1 MSDSVLAELWRL
13 KYRLHHTPQRR
24 PTPQDRPEPQAEVM
38 AWLRNLGL
46 RTCPSFPL
54 GVCDVDAV
62 FWTTV
67 EGQRFP
73 AFLLEVTPAGGGE
86 EGRRARLQRRRRQL
100 DVLLKLKLPLFIVE
114 YGGPEDVC
122 VLRYRG
128 PLDYQEEFSG
138 SLKGLDHY
146 LIDKLERAYKFY
158 SNRLLRR
165 P

>member
-1 MSDSVLAELWRL
+1 MSDSVLAELWKL

-38 AWLRNLGL
+38 RWLRDLGL

-54 GVCDVDAV
+54 GVCDADAV

-67 EGQRFP
+67 EGQRIP
-73 AFLLEVTPAGGGE
+73 AFLIEIVPGGGGE
-86 EGRRARLQRRRRQL
+86 EGRRARLLRRYKQL
-100 DVLLKLKLPLFIVE
+100 DVLLRLRLPVLVIE
-114 YGGPEDVC
+114 YSDPRNVA

-128 PLDYQEEFSG
+128 PMDYQEEFVG
-138 SLKGLDHY
+138 SLKGLDAY
-146 LIDKLERAYKFY
+146 LVDKLERAYKFY
-158 SNRLLRR
+158 TNRLRQR